1 MTRPAF
7 VRQWQGARADRVIS
21 ATSEAGRIVG
31 TPVTSAAALGR
42 LRLRSSGTSTEDVAL
57 DLRLDRGGN
66 ATGYAD
72 PFHGAPGAAVI
83 YRETGGAADAWHG
96 YTPPVYLDYAQTLGM
111 GSGSADFPGIAT
123 PRTLADGRLCS
134 VRAKR
139 TGTAEVEFIHKTYRH
154 GPWTA
159 VSVTTAR
166 EADSAPAL
174 IVLPS
179 GRLIC
184 YYVRLSGSVG
194 AHYSDDDGA
203 TWAVWSTDTLAV
215 AGAGYMLAAEL
226 VGDQVLLIASTQPGT
241 ASGDARVYWSFDGGQ
256 SFGLAATE
264 TWGPA
269 RTCVTKTGQALVI
282 TTDQAST
289 NALLY
294 YVPPGGAPGLVSTE
308 SFAMTADA
316 DDPVLALVCMDD
328 GTIWALG
335 AGNLQPAPRLEAQYS
350 RDHGVT
356 WQAAFSTTA
365 SSTSTIWRLG
375 INEATPYG
383 FRTIAA
389 GEWNGRM
396 VVLGVTDV
404 PTGTRDD
411 ALVEMHF
418 GGWDRLTLT
427 PWTERE
433 DEPNGLGGTT
443 GALLMIDTPNQFGWT
458 KTDVGAGA
466 TVTVTDDGLHLV
478 ANGTDNSSYEPPTQF
493 FPTGTTGT
501 WRMRYTVTVDA
512 DGSVADDRAIVRFR
526 PRSGAGPDYAG
537 LRIRHAT
544 DQIRVV
550 DSTGTLATTVSVA
563 NRFTYKHE
571 VLVFVDASASTPKLS
586 VYIRAIDAAL
596 PGTLT
601 GEWTEVLA
609 DQALGEVAGTPSGPL
624 IGGVDAGAVEWT
636 IGHLEVSVG
645 DMGFS
650 GGFTNPDD
658 LTGRSVEAAYD
669 VAVVDGVRV
678 GATGGAGVRSDD
690 YTLATTATYAAA
702 WIWRDM
708 RPSAHHRSTGDG
720 VEHAVVFDAGA
731 STTIPLSWA
740 GLIGTNFRTATVQLH
755 TADSWGA
762 PSVSMTMDA
771 TLYAGKVTAIKSG
784 LGYVG
789 VDGMPWAPHQWRSA
803 PGARMFVEVGGVVYE
818 VDDNDED
825 RLYVDGVDFS
835 AASGTLYVFGD
846 RMGAKL
852 PAAVRY
858 RYARALIA
866 AQDTSDGHYRLG
878 TLWAGITEEL
888 LIPYANGFTWSDVD
902 NTQEQ
907 TTEAGYGVRFVAGP
921 MRRELR
927 IAWDSIDRLTSAQ
940 VAWLRSL
947 WRALRGR
954 YEPVALVDLDKPGA
968 WGLYTLTGPLA
979 VENVYGEERDAL
991 ERVSQIVLRQVL

>member
-7 VRQWQGARADRVIS
+7 VRQWQGARGDRVLS
-21 ATSEAGRIVG
+21 ATTEAGRIIG
-31 TPVTSAAALGR
+31 TPVTASAALGR
-42 LRLRSSGTSTEDVAL
+42 LRLRSSGVPTADAAL
-57 DLRLDRGGN
+57 DVRLERGGN

-72 PFHGAPGAAVI
+72 PYHGTPGAALI
-83 YRETGGAADAWHG
+83 YRETGGASDAWNG
-96 YTPPVYLDYAQTLGM
+96 YTPPVYLDYAHTV
-111 GSGSADFPGIAT
+111 SIGSASDDYPGIST
-123 PRTLADGRLCS
+123 PRTLADGRVCA

-139 TGTAEVEFIHKTYRH
+139 NGTAEIEFIHKTYRH
-154 GPWTA
+154 NSWSA
-159 VSVTTAR
+159 VSITTAR

-179 GRLIC
+179 GRLIAF
-184 YYVRLSGSVG
+184 YVRLSGSVG

-241 ASGDARVYWSFDGGQ
+241 ASADARVYWSFDGGQ
-256 SFGLAATE
+256 SFGLAATK

-282 TTDQAST
+282 TTDQSST
-289 NALLY
+289 NALLFH
-294 YVPPGGAPGLVSTE
+294 VPPGGAPGAVTTT

-316 DDPVLALVCMDD
+316 NDPVLALVCMDD

-396 VVLGVTDV
+396 VVLAVTNV

-411 ALVEMHF
+411 SLVEMHF

-443 GALLMIDTPNQFGWT
+443 GALLMIDTPNQLGWT

-466 TVTVTDDGLHLV
+466 TVTVTDDGLHIIGTGA
-478 ANGTDNSSYEPPTQF
+478 ANSYYEPPSYI

-501 WRMRYTVTVDA
+501 WRLRYTFQVDA
-512 DGSVADDRAIVRFR
+512 DGSPSDDRAIVRFR
-526 PRSGAGPDYAG
+526 PRSGATPDYAG
-537 LRIRHAT
+537 LRIRHGT
-544 DQIRVV
+544 DQISIV
-550 DSTGTLATTVSVA
+550 DSTGALATTVSVA
-563 NRFTYKHE
+563 NRFTYLHE

-586 VYIRAIDAAL
+586 VYIRAIRAL
-596 PGTLT
+596 LPSTLT
-601 GEWTEVLA
+601 GAWTEVLA
-609 DQALGEVAGTPSGPL
+609 NQTLGEVAGTPSGPL

-636 IGHLEVSVG
+636 IGGIEVSIG

-650 GGFTNPDD
+650 AGFDNPDD
-658 LTGRSVEAAYD
+658 LGGRGVEAAYD
-669 VAVVDGVRV
+669 VNVVSGIRL
-678 GATGGAGVRSDD
+678 GATGGAGVRSDN
-690 YTLATTATYAAA
+690 YTVATTATYSRE
-702 WIWRDM
+702 WIWRDF
-708 RPSAHHRSTGDG
+708 RPSAQHRSTADNTS
-720 VEHAVVFDAGA
+720 HAVVFDAG
-731 STTIPLSWA
+731 SGNTIQAGWV
-740 GLIGTNFRTATVQLH
+740 GLIGTNVRTATIDLH
-755 TADSWGA
+755 TANTWA
-762 PSVSMTMDA
+762 TPSVSVNLDA
-771 TLYAGKVTAIKSG
+771 TLYAGKVVVIKSG

-789 VDGMPWAPHQWRSA
+789 VDGRPWAAHQWRSS
-803 PGARMFVEVGGVVYE
+803 PGARVYVEVGGVMYE
-818 VDDNDED
+818 VGDNDED
-825 RLYVDGVDFS
+825 RLYVDGVDFG
-835 AASGTLYVFGD
+835 AASGTLYVYGD
-846 RMGAKL
+846 RMGARL
-852 PAAVRY
+852 PAVARY
-858 RYARALIA
+858 RYARALIGS
-866 AQDTSDGHYRLG
+866 QDTSDGHYKIG
-878 TLWAGITEEL
+878 TLWAGIAEEL
-888 LIPYANGFTWSDVD
+888 TIPYANGFVWSDVD
-902 NTQEQ
+902 NTEEQ
-907 TTEAGYGVRFVAGP
+907 VGTAGYGVRFVAGP
-921 MRRELR
+921 MRKELR
-927 IAWDSIDRLTSAQ
+927 IAWDPIDRLTSAQ
-940 VAWLRSL
+940 VAWLRGL

-954 YEPVALVDLDKPGA
+954 YEPVALVDLDKPNA
-968 WGLYTLTGPLA
+968 WGLYTLSGPLA